1 MTAVKGP
8 EKFCEQPWLRV
19 SLDRLERSILA
30 CLQLKPAEAPRAFSR
45 CLIMGCSGSKTGVAA
60 SSQKPP
66 MPVAAAESKASTEAP
81 TAEDRVEEAF
91 TEARDS
97 AVVAGAEVEKAAQE
111 ALETAVAGAKEQGLD
126 LEIAG
131 AEPTSG
137 CNLFG
142 ACCGA

>member
-1 MTAVKGP
+1 
-8 EKFCEQPWLRV
+8 
-19 SLDRLERSILA
+19 
-30 CLQLKPAEAPRAFSR
+30 
-45 CLIMGCSGSKTGVAA
+45 MGCSNSKTGVVV

-97 AVVAGAEVEKAAQE
+97 AVVAEAEVEKAAQE

-126 LEIAG
+126 LEITT

-142 ACCGA
+142 ACGA